1 MSMTK
6 IGSANSSDLS
16 RVIRLLEENGLPNAG
31 LRDHLVTLL
40 VARKERRIV
49 GSAALEMY
57 GSAALLRSVATHS
70 SMRRQGLGRSLT
82 RAALDLARESGVK
95 NPYLLT
101 ESAETFFAQFGFAP
115 IDQPMV
121 PSAVRTSAEFTTACP
136 ESAIAMALSIGA
148 LPG

>member
-6 IGSANSSDLS
+6 IGSANSSELS

-31 LRDHLVTLL
+31 LRDHLATLL

-49 GSAALEMY
+49 GR
-57 GSAALLRSVATHS
+57 AALLRSVATHS
-70 SMRRQGLGRSLT
+70 SMRGQGLGRSLT

-136 ESAIAMALSIGA
+136 ESAIAIALSIGA